1 MEPGVVNKTD
11 DAMVGRKAPKYFFVC
26 PGKWRG
32 RGGLRTGQIF
42 DGISLLETIESR
54 IIIWADSFSALVS
67 LARDNSVIFFSLPQ
81 RRRRLSGCNAKQMP
95 VKLLTPLS
103 RVKGVAI
110 RTHIFFFACVRHVA
124 SLCGNRALYFGE
136 FFSVWVFLL
145 YFILISNVGLISHK
159 TSYF

>member
-54 IIIWADSFSALVS
+54 IIIRADSFSALVS

-81 RRRRLSGCNAKQMP
+81 RRRCLSGCNAKQMP

-110 RTHIFFFACVRHVA
+110 RTHIFFFFFLRVWGMWLVCAETEHCILGSSSV
-124 SLCGNRALYFGE
+124 CEYFFCTLYL
-136 FFSVWVFLL
+136 SATWV
-145 YFILISNVGLISHK
+145 
-159 TSYF
+159 